1 MRITF
6 FKTQRPREFNYIPRY
21 YDKQKE
27 EAEDRRK
34 RIENELGIKEKN
46 GYQHSISRGS
56 MQRRMQVKR
65 KTSRSSTIRLL
76 LITGILVLLVYYLLT
91 RDFTFNFFR

>member
-6 FKTQRPREFNYIPRY
+6 FKTQNPREFNYIPRY
-21 YDKQKE
+21 YDKKKE
-27 EAEDRRK
+27 EAEERQK
-34 RIENELGIKEKN
+34 RIENELGISGKT

-65 KTSRSSTIRLL
+65 KTNRSSTIRLL
-76 LITGILVLLVYYLLT
+76 LITGILILLVYYLLT
-91 RDFTFNFFR
+91 RDFSFNF